1 MKAEA
6 PLAFPYALVV
16 VDTNVLLSAALLP
29 SSAPALLVDC
39 LLTQSRLVFSS
50 ASFAELETRLWKPK
64 FDRYLSLEIRR
75 NLLHDL
81 DASALWVEVPEALG
95 VRTWSRDR
103 TDDVF
108 IHTALA
114 ADVCRL
120 ITGDQDL
127 LVLHPLGDLYLLT
140 PRAALDEIAD
150 MQTKTSEAR

>member
-6 PLAFPYALVV
+6 PLAPPYAQVV

-29 SSAPALLVDC
+29 QSLPALLLDH
-39 LLTQSRLVFSS
+39 LLVQGRLVFSK

-81 DASALWVEVPEALG
+81 DASALWVQVPAELAA
-95 VRTWSRDR
+95 RTFSRDS

-108 IHTALA
+108 MHTSLA
-114 ADVCRL
+114 ANVSRL
-120 ITGDQDL
+120 I
-127 LVLHPLGDLYLLT
+127 
-140 PRAALDEIAD
+140 
-150 MQTKTSEAR
+150 